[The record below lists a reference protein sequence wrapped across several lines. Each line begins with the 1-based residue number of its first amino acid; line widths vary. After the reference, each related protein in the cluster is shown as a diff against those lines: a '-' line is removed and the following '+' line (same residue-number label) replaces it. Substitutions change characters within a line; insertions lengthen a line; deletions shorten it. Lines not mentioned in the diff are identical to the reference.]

1 MREVNNNPQAT
12 PLPPPGCRPGTAC
25 HHRVL
30 GCVQEM
36 KVGWELP
43 WPGSS
48 TSSRV
53 SGTVGPSPLLILACF
68 QGGALTLKSKSCG
81 LQDFAQTPSQASLC
95 PGLQVRSNQPPWL
108 CSLWGLLKKEG
119 QAFLTFQVSWNTGT
133 WHPFLSAFP
142 TLTGGRSQGW

>member
-1 MREVNNNPQAT
+1 MIQAT
-12 PLPPPGCRPGTAC
+12 PMSPPGCCPGTAW

-30 GCVQEM
+30 GYVQEI

-48 TSSRV
+48 TSTCV

-95 PGLQVRSNQPPWL
+95 PGFQAPLKSTTLVLLTLGSPLERGS
-108 CSLWGLLKKEG
+108 SHSHFSGLLEYWDM
-119 QAFLTFQVSWNTGT
+119 APL
-133 WHPFLSAFP
+133 FLSAFP
-142 TLTGGRSQGW
+142 TL